1 MAVDK
6 PNSLKKKVT
15 INLVSGII
23 VAGILILY
31 IVQSLVYTS
40 LKSELRSRGDAI
52 ATSMEATAATLI
64 YENDQVLLQQLIRS
78 QKKFRT
84 VSYVIISDDSNKVIA
99 DTFYK
104 NIPPEIKNK
113 NLYSSDD
120 EDRLIQFR
128 FQNTDME
135 VYEVVHPI
143 ESGVVG
149 YIRIGMDKAYVDEE
163 IQKTIFYILITIT
176 VSVILSLIGAFM
188 LVESITQPIM
198 YLTDTADKI
207 SMGDFG
213 TPIIV
218 KSKDEIAELGN
229 AIERM
234 RESLKAAIERLK
246 KRQSMRI

>member
-1 MAVDK
+1 MAQDK

-15 INLVSGII
+15 INLVIGII
-23 VAGILILY
+23 FVGALILY

-40 LKSELRSRGDAI
+40 LKDELRSRGEAI
-52 ATSMEATAATLI
+52 ASSMERSAATLI
-64 YENDQVLLQQLIRS
+64 YENNRVLLDQLIRA
-78 QKKFRT
+78 QMNFGT
-84 VSYVIISDDSNKVIA
+84 VNYVIVSNDSNQVIV

-104 NIPPEIKNK
+104 NIPVEIQNK
-113 NLYSSDD
+113 KIDDFSDI
-120 EDRLIQFR
+120 DRLITYN
-128 FQNTDME
+128 FQNIEKE

-143 ESGVVG
+143 EAGVVG
-149 YIRIGMDKAYVDEE
+149 YIRIGMDKAYVDDE
-163 IQKTIFYILITIT
+163 IQKTIFYILITIS

-207 SMGDFG
+207 SMGDFA
-213 TPIIV
+213 TPITV